1 MLISGRFSSTST
13 STVRQ
18 GGLSTSTRG
27 GVFWGG
33 LFCVTRAR
41 ARTRTRFGPGL
52 RGCLLAGGCSG
63 GGRGD
68 GGGGSAVDDVEFDG
82 IGAVFCAVV
91 VDGDFFTG
99 VDIAEGAELF
109 DLSSGVVVAGVW

>member
-1 MLISGRFSSTST
+1 MAISGRFSSTST

-27 GVFWGG
+27 GVFFGG
-33 LFCVTRAR
+33 GCVTRA
-41 ARTRTRFGPGL
+41 RTRFGPGL
-52 RGCLLAGGCSG
+52 RGGSLAGGCSG
-63 GGRGD
+63 VVCGGVVCVGV
-68 GGGGSAVDDVEFDG
+68 GSAVDDVEFDG